1 MNHSKTEVILALDVE
16 NRAEADAIL
25 DQVGS
30 QLRWVKI
37 GLQSYLRDG
46 PGIIDRCVQKEIN
59 VFLDLKLHDIPNT
72 MSKAIESL
80 SVLPIKMLT
89 LHTCAGP
96 EALTLCAETA
106 KNRMPETT
114 LLGVTVLT
122 SMNQE
127 NLHSVGVSS
136 MVEEQVNRLA
146 CLAESSG
153 IGGIVCSP
161 LELPMLRDSLGP
173 DIQLVTPGIRPTGS
187 AKGDQ
192 KRIMTPKNANNA
204 GANYLVIG
212 RPILSASDPAE
223 ALAAIQLELK

>member
-1 MNHSKTEVILALDVE
+1 VSNSKTEVILALDVE
-16 NRAEADAIL
+16 NRAEADSIL

-30 QLRWVKI
+30 QLKWVKI

-46 PGIIDRCVQKEIN
+46 PGIIDRCVQKGMH

-72 MSKAIESL
+72 MSKAIDSL

-96 EALTLCAETA
+96 EALTLCAATA
-106 KNRMPETT
+106 REKMPETT

-136 MVEEQVNRLA
+136 KVEEQVIRLA

-161 LELPMLRDSLGP
+161 LELPMLRENLAT

-187 AKGDQ
+187 ARGDQ
-192 KRIMTPKNANNA
+192 KRIMTPKDAQNA

-212 RPILSASDPAE
+212 RPILSAPDPSQ
-223 ALAAIQLELK
+223 ALEAIQLELR

>member
-16 NRAEADAIL
+16 NRAEADTIL

-153 IGGIVCSP
+153 IGGVVCSP
-161 LELPMLRDSLGP
+161 LELPVLRESLGP

-192 KRIMTPKNANNA
+192 KRIMTPKNAKNA